1 MAMHMLSL
9 SPSSIH
15 VADTLSNL
23 LELTHYAPEWH
34 YDRCGTITAIM
45 FEKKN
50 QTSSIITV
58 KAQQD

>member
-23 LELTHYAPEWH
+23 LELTQYASEWH
-34 YDRCGTITAIM
+34 YDKCGTITAIV
-45 FEKKN
+45 FEEKN
-50 QTSSIITV
+50 QTSSIIIV
-58 KAQQD
+58 KVQQH